1 MQDTLNKIFDY
12 LKDYENFES
21 YMLNIDGSVN
31 EKLLHQ
37 HIKQWIN
44 QFESFE
50 QEFIASIVIK
60 LLENRYITKKEEAEF
75 INELFENQLL
85 KISDTMPRP
94 LQIQGNGK
102 SQKHLVQ
109 HYQKV
114 FSEHPKITYSQD
126 SVIYLDDFIFSGG
139 RIYQDLTNWIPRQEK
154 SHKIYVGVIGCHSS
168 TWKTKKELKNKIFDN
183 NQKNNLNSSLTFLDC
198 DELENKLSKRNE
210 SDVLWPMRKIFQTEE
225 YKKYE
230 VPNFKYR
237 DGFIETSYNL
247 FKNNDER
254 VRFEN
259 ICLKYGFKII
269 EKCKATNSTTKPL
282 GNCRFNGYG
291 FGGLVFNY
299 RNCPNNTP
307 LIFWWGSGDINKP
320 HLYNQ
325 WHPLMPRTVY

>member
-1 MQDTLNKIFDY
+1 
-12 LKDYENFES
+12 
-21 YMLNIDGSVN
+21 
-31 EKLLHQ
+31 
-37 HIKQWIN
+37 
-44 QFESFE
+44 
-50 QEFIASIVIK
+50 
-60 LLENRYITKKEEAEF
+60 
-75 INELFENQLL
+75 
-85 KISDTMPRP
+85 MPLP

-126 SVIYLDDFIFSGG
+126 RVIYLDDFIFSGG

-168 TWKTKKELKNKIFDN
+168 TWQTKKKLKNKIFDN
-183 NQKNNLNSSLTFLDC
+183 NQKNNLNSSLIFLDC
-198 DELENKLSKRNE
+198 TELENKLSKRNE
-210 SDVLWPMRKIFQTEE
+210 SDVLWPMQKIFQTEE

-237 DGFIETSYNL
+237 DGFIETPYNL

-269 EKCKATNSTTKPL
+269 ERCKATNSTTKPL
-282 GNCRFNGYG
+282 GNCHFDGYG
-291 FGGLVFNY
+291 FGGLIFNY

-307 LIFWWGSGDINKP
+307 LIFWWGSGDINKL

>member
-1 MQDTLNKIFDY
+1 MQDTLNKIFDH

-44 QFESFE
+44 QFEIFE
-50 QEFIASIVIK
+50 QDFIASIVIK
-60 LLENRYITKKEEAEF
+60 LLENRYITKKEEVEF
-75 INELFENQLL
+75 IDELFENQSL
-85 KISDTMPRP
+85 KIDGTMPLP

-126 SVIYLDDFIFSGG
+126 RVIYLDDFIFSGG

-168 TWKTKKELKNKIFDN
+168 TWQTKKKLKNKIFDN
-183 NQKNNLNSSLTFLDC
+183 NQKNNLNSSLIFLDC
-198 DELENKLSKRNE
+198 TELENKLSKRNE
-210 SDVLWPMRKIFQTEE
+210 SDVLWPMQKIFQTEE

-237 DGFIETSYNL
+237 DGFIETPYNL

-282 GNCRFNGYG
+282 GNCHFDGYG
-291 FGGLVFNY
+291 FGGLIFNY

-307 LIFWWGSGDINKP
+307 LIFWWGSGDINKL